1 MNLQGKNMVITGAS
15 SGIGETL
22 AYMAATK
29 GCRVGLVARR
39 EERLQELAENIQ
51 KQGGKADVFPADLT
65 SPVER
70 EALYGRIKQAWKHVD
85 VWVNNA
91 GIGWYG
97 HITDL
102 SPELAERLIELNV
115 QAPVHFTLLAL
126 PDMLERQSGQL
137 IQVGSIAGDIPSQGV
152 AAYAASKSFI
162 DDFNTAL
169 HRELKYSGV
178 TATVIKPGPVKT
190 EFFERAI
197 SQEGGRAVPAE
208 KLAIR
213 SDRVAAG
220 ILRAIEHP
228 RRTVYIPWYVALVH
242 WVELIFSPIIDA
254 LGPLLLKREDRRL
267 EKTEYAQNKST
278 TQYQIPPR

>member
-1 MNLQGKNMVITGAS
+1 MHLNGKNMVITGAS

-22 AYMAATK
+22 AYMAARK
-29 GCRVGLVARR
+29 GFRVGLVARR
-39 EERLQELAENIQ
+39 EERLHEIAAKIRNE
-51 KQGGKADVFPADLT
+51 GGNADVFPADLI
-65 SPVER
+65 SPVAR
-70 EALYGRIKQAWKHVD
+70 TALYEKIKQTWGHVD

-102 SPELAERLIELNV
+102 SPELAARLIDLNV
-115 QAPVHFTLLAL
+115 QAPVHFTLLVL

-162 DDFNTAL
+162 DNFNTAL
-169 HRELKYSGV
+169 HRELRRSGV
-178 TATVIKPGPVKT
+178 FATVIKPGPVKT

-208 KLAIR
+208 RLAI
-213 SDRVAAG
+213 SSKRVAAG
-220 ILRAIEHP
+220 ILRAIDHP
-228 RRTVYIPWYVALVH
+228 KRTVYIPWYVGLVH
-242 WVELIFSPIIDA
+242 WVELVFSPIIDA
-254 LGPLLLKREDRRL
+254 LGPLLLNREDMRLRKERR
-267 EKTEYAQNKST
+267 AQNKPT
-278 TQYQIPPR
+278 IQCQIPPH